1 MAIRVTRTIAEVAGT
16 LTSTVRVTRVMA
28 EVGGQAAQPDVR
40 LYRIGMHALV
50 EFSLGT
56 SVSAQ
61 DTLTFSQAQQ
71 LSFPIAVAETV
82 TFSQTG
88 EANLTLEPE
97 LEQTVTFSQAIVEQ
111 PSINS
116 SASNN
121 FTFSQFTSPGVFS
134 LSASDTLTFGHIAF
148 NVGPTAVALA
158 DTITF
163 TQVLSALTPGAAV
176 QTVTFSQAGGGGV
189 IIPGGIERV
198 AGPQTVTFSQ
208 VDQKVL
214 CKASAQQLTASDT
227 VTFSDKGALPILLS
241 IPQSFILTDAASPD
255 YVYLIEH
262 TITLTD
268 IEPVPTLVRPL
279 VITDT
284 LSFGH
289 AVGYINR
296 IDLCQYTPTIGA
308 ATDPNAPA
316 PPPGSISVTKNST
329 VTLSYPTVAP
339 TMTVT
344 IRAPEYGDVQRLNF
358 DRVNRE
364 SRGGTLQIYS
374 DPDWPKQEILVL
386 QFTTLKESEAQD
398 VLTFFKDTL
407 GLEVKL
413 VDWYGR
419 TWHGFV
425 TNPESP
431 IVRSRRG
438 IVDLSFEFEGEQQ

>member
-28 EVGGQAAQPDVR
+28 EVAGLAAQPDVR
-40 LYRIGMHALV
+40 LYRLAMHALV

-56 SVSAQ
+56 AVSAQ
-61 DTLTFSQAQQ
+61 DTVTFSQSQL
-71 LSFPIAVAETV
+71 LSFPIGVAQTV

-97 LEQTVTFSQAIVEQ
+97 LEQTVTFSQGVVEL

-121 FTFSQFTSPGVFS
+121 FTFTEAASPGVFS
-134 LSASDTLTFGHIAF
+134 PSASDTVTFSHIAF
-148 NVGPTAVALA
+148 SVGPTSLALA
-158 DTITF
+158 QTVTF
-163 TQVLSALTPGAAV
+163 SAVLSALTPGSAEN
-176 QTVTFSQAGGGGV
+176 TITFSQAGGGGV
-189 IIPGGIERV
+189 IIPGGIV
-198 AGPQTVTFSQ
+198 VSAVPDTVTFSHQ
-208 VDQKVL
+208 DQKVL
-214 CKASAQQLTASDT
+214 CKASATALTAADT
-227 VTFSDKGALPILLS
+227 VTFSDRASLPVFLS
-241 IPQSFILTDAASPD
+241 IPQSFILTDVASPD
-255 YVYLIEH
+255 YVYLIDH
-262 TITLTD
+262 TLTLTD
-268 IEPVPTLVRPL
+268 IEPVPIFVRPL
-279 VITDT
+279 NISDT

-289 AVGYINR
+289 SIAYVNK
-296 IDLCQYTPTIGA
+296 IDLCQYTPTIGGG
-308 ATDPNAPA
+308 TDPNAPA
-316 PPPGSISVTKNST
+316 PPPSSIAVTKNST
-329 VTLSYPTVAP
+329 VTLSHPTSSP
-339 TMTVT
+339 TSSVT
-344 IRAPEYGDVQRLNF
+344 IRAPEFGDVQRLNF

-364 SRGGTLQIYS
+364 SRGGTLQIFS

-386 QFTTLKESEAQD
+386 QFTALKESEAQE
-398 VLTFFKDTL
+398 VMTFFNDTL
-407 GLEVKL
+407 GLEVKF